1 MPGWGRRGSR
11 GKWGRAVAPSF
22 SFPSDMSRE
31 EKIALLRQ
39 RIEVIKEK
47 LEELDRM
54 ISQLTE
60 LRRVHRVSF
69 RVAVQEE
76 RCRGCGICEE
86 VCPQGAIRVR
96 EVAVID
102 QSRCVGC
109 GICVEECPHGALYL
123 RA

>member
-1 MPGWGRRGSR
+1 MPGWGRRGSG
-11 GKWGRAVAPSF
+11 GKWGRATSF
-22 SFPSDMSRE
+22 SPDLSRE
-31 EKIALLRQ
+31 EKIALLKE
-39 RIEVIKEK
+39 RIEAIKEE
-47 LEELDRM
+47 LQWLDRR

-60 LRRVHRVSF
+60 LGKTQPASF
-69 RVAVQEE
+69 RVAVQQE

-102 QSRCVGC
+102 QERCIGC

-123 RA
+123 KACL